1 LEAMPSSSPQIQRE
15 ARMAVCC
22 LPLCRRH
29 WPCLLYAQAGR
40 PQIRAD
46 QAAVRA
52 DRHDARPPPMCP
64 LLAESQNRM
73 PFFSASPTCC
83 ASALRRRGRVLH
95 CPCASPPHHLLVP
108 SGPVPSPPRRRHRC
122 TGVQNPSTGCAW
134 MDDEYAPRRHTTS
147 HLFRVEKEEQD
158 DSQRHSSQ
166 LLPPRSYVLSLDSR
180 PLLRRTQGPATDTP
194 VRSETLSRWRW
205 HNAHAQC
212 GVLRREL
219 GPNGWD
225 LGGDNGVGGG
235 GEVSLEQRSRG
246 EEGREGRGRGEWEQG
261 GTDQS
266 KPKESTRRRR
276 D

>member
-1 LEAMPSSSPQIQRE
+1 
-15 ARMAVCC
+15 MAVCC
-22 LPLCRRH
+22 LPLCRWH

-147 HLFRVEKEEQD
+147 HLFRVEKEEQA
-158 DSQRHSSQ
+158 DSRRHSSR
-166 LLPPRSYVLSLDSR
+166 LLPHALFCA
-180 PLLRRTQGPATDTP
+180 LLRFADTSQTHPRPRHRHASQIRDAIP
-194 VRSETLSRWRW
+194 VAVAQRAR
-205 HNAHAQC
+205 QC

-219 GPNGWD
+219 GPSGWD